1 MLNYLLELSQN
12 KSLFIWS
19 FKHKILMEEMMN
31 CDKNDGYEEIILW

>member
-12 KSLFIWS
+12 KSLFIY

-31 CDKNDGYEEIILW
+31 CDKNDGYEEIIL